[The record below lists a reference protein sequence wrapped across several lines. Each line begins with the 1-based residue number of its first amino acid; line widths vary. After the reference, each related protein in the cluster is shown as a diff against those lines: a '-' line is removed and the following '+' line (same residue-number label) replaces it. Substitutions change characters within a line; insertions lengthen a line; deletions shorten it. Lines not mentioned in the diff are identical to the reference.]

1 MNATITFD
9 TLAFAQ
15 NLIDA
20 GFTDKQAKALTQFQ
34 KEAIGQSMETTLAT
48 KADFYELKEEMHNM
62 KSDLTLVKYMLGVV
76 IAMLMTLV
84 MKFVFN

>member
-15 NLIDA
+15 NFIDA
-20 GFTDKQAKALTQFQ
+20 RFTDKQAKALTQFQ

-48 KADFYELKEEMHNM
+48 KADFYELKEKMHNI
-62 KSDLTLVKYMLGVV
+62 KSDLNLVKYMLGVV

>member
-20 GFTDKQAKALTQFQ
+20 RFTDKQAKALTKFQ

-48 KADFYELKEEMHNM
+48 KADFYELKE
-62 KSDLTLVKYMLGVV
+62 
-76 IAMLMTLV
+76 
-84 MKFVFN
+84 

>member
-20 GFTDKQAKALTQFQ
+20 RFTDKQAKALLTQFQ

-62 KSDLTLVKYMLGVV
+62 KSDLTS
-76 IAMLMTLV
+76 V

>member
-20 GFTDKQAKALTQFQ
+20 RFTDKQAKALTKFQ
-34 KEAIGQSMETTLAT
+34 KKAIGQSMETTLAT
-48 KADFYELKEEMHNM
+48 KADFT
-62 KSDLTLVKYMLGVV
+62 S
-76 IAMLMTLV
+76 
-84 MKFVFN
+84 